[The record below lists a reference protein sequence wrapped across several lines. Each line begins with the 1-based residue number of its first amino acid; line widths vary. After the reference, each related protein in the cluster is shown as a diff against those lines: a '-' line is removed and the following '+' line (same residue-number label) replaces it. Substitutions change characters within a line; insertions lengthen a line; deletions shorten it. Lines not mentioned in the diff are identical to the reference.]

1 MYNYYKVFVHY
12 CTSDLYAGR
21 RDADEA
27 SGNYTFH
34 GKYVVEA
41 VVEDLLKVFSL
52 LEVDIPQ
59 FVIMGA
65 SAGMVYQKYFTLK
78 RYFQGLGELQTTAT
92 LWQLK

>member
-1 MYNYYKVFVHY
+1 MKEIRGWGNIFSEKEGENPGMYNYYKVFVHY

-52 LEVDIPQ
+52 FEVDIPQ

-65 SAGMVYQKYFTLK
+65 SAGMVY
-78 RYFQGLGELQTTAT
+78 
-92 LWQLK
+92 